1 MGDLWLD
8 LKIALQSLAASRGT
22 TAAAVVVLALG
33 TGINT
38 AVLAVTYGI
47 LVRPLPYPDASRIVV
62 VALRDA
68 NGIDFGVPG
77 AQFDEWQR
85 RLRTVQH
92 LGAYSV
98 GEFTVRGLG
107 EPRVVRVALVRGEFF
122 DALGTPPTSGRF
134 AEDDAGDWAVIS
146 PSLGKLLAGDG
157 NPLGQMVTIGQG
169 GYTVAA
175 VMPDTFGFPIEEV
188 TAWLPSSSRTA
199 IGVADRA
206 DVRSFRLVARMKPG
220 VSLAQVAE
228 DANRVYDDIEPVKA
242 AADPNARRFR
252 ERAVVTPLDE
262 VLTGKLRPVL
272 GALTGAALLVLLV
285 ACANVAS
292 LFVGRAFKRSHD
304 TSVRLALG
312 ARPWHLVRGVLAESV
327 VVAVSASALG
337 VWVGYGLVRLFV
349 AVAGGVFPR
358 LGAVSIDLPVI
369 AASGGVALVVALVC
383 GAAPALHTAR
393 SRLAPGLRAA
403 TTSSR
408 PARRLRA
415 LLTAGQIALSIVLLA
430 GAGLVGRTVTRLLE
444 QAGGIDTT
452 NTSSLRL
459 VMSDTTTF
467 SATNRVRFVRD
478 LVDRVRALPGVRA
491 VGVGSGLPP
500 RVAPLSLSVRVVV
513 DGRGTSQLITL
524 MSVTPGYLQ
533 ALGARLVRGR
543 LFSPEDMDASEPV
556 ALLSETAARHLSPK
570 QDALGRP
577 LAFPLPGVV
586 AGRSRRPQ
594 VVGVVGDIK
603 YGGLDATSAGA
614 VYVLWPDLPAGA
626 GYLIVRSERDVAG
639 LTSAVRRLV
648 RDLAPSLPVPDVRT
662 LDEEILASI
671 ADRRLR
677 LVPAAS
683 FGILAL
689 LVALVGLSASMTR
702 AVAERQRE
710 LAIRGVLGSSPA
722 RTLRMILT
730 EGVLVTAASVVG
742 GLALAAAATRTLEK
756 LLYGVTPLNPVTFA
770 AVAVLVTVGA
780 LVVSYLAARRVLR
793 IDLIELLR
801 AE

>member
-1 MGDLWLD
+1 MGDLWWE
-8 LKIALQSLAASRGT
+8 LKMAMRSLAASRGL
-22 TAAAVVVLALG
+22 TAAAVIVLALG

-47 LVRPLPYPDASRIVV
+47 LLRPLPYPDASRVV
-62 VALRDA
+62 VIALRDA
-68 NGIDFGVPG
+68 NGIDFGMPG

-85 RLRTVQH
+85 RLRTTQH

-107 EPRVVRVALVRGEFF
+107 EPRVVRVALLRGDFF
-122 DALGTPPTSGRF
+122 KALGTPPTTGRF
-134 AEDDAGDWAVIS
+134 AENDAEGWAVIS
-146 PSLGKLLAGDG
+146 ASLGKLLAGDG

-175 VMPDTFGFPIEEV
+175 VMPDTFGFPVEEV

-206 DVRSFRLVARMKPG
+206 DARSFRLVARMKPG
-220 VSLAQVAE
+220 VSLAQALE
-228 DANRVYDDIEPVKA
+228 DANRVYDEIEPVTSA
-242 AADPNARRFR
+242 TSPDARRFR

-262 VLTGKLRPVL
+262 VLTGRVRPVL
-272 GALTGAALLVLLV
+272 SALSGAALLVLLV
-285 ACANVAS
+285 ACANVSS
-292 LFVGRAFKRSHD
+292 LFVGRAFRRRHD
-304 TSVRLALG
+304 VSVRLALG

-327 VVAVSASALG
+327 VVAALASAVG

-369 AASGGVALVVALVC
+369 AASGGVALVVAIVC

-415 LLTAGQIALSIVLLA
+415 LLTAGQIALSIVLLV

-444 QAGGIDTT
+444 QAGGIDATD
-452 NTSSLRL
+452 TSSLRL

-467 SATNRVRFVRD
+467 SATSRVRFVRD

-500 RVAPLSLSVRVVV
+500 RVAPLSLSIRVVV

-533 ALGARLVRGR
+533 AIGARLVRGR
-543 LFSPEDMDASEPV
+543 LFGPEDMDASEPV
-556 ALLSETAARHLSPK
+556 ALLSESAARHLSPR
-570 QDALGRP
+570 QDAVGRP
-577 LAFPLPGVV
+577 LVFPLPGGI
-586 AGRSRRPQ
+586 ASRGRRPL

-603 YGGLDATSAGA
+603 YGGLDAASAGA
-614 VYVLWPDLPAGA
+614 VYVLWPDLPAGV
-626 GYLIVRSERDVAG
+626 GYLVLKAERDAVG
-639 LTSAVRRLV
+639 LTTAVRRMV
-648 RDLAPSLPVPDVRT
+648 RDLDPSLPVPDVRT

-689 LVALVGLSASMTR
+689 LVALVGLSAAMTR
-702 AVAERQRE
+702 AVADRQQE
-710 LAIRGVLGSSPA
+710 LAIRGVLGSSPT

-730 EGVLVTAASVVG
+730 EGMVVTTAGVVG
-742 GLALAAAATRTLEK
+742 GLALAAAATRALEK
-756 LLYGVTPLNPVTFA
+756 LLYGVTPLDPATFA
-770 AVAVLVTVGA
+770 AVALLVTGCA
-780 LVVSYLAARRVLR
+780 LVVSYLAARRVLH
-793 IDLIELLR
+793 IDLIDLLR